1 MKINQF
7 TVNPFGENVY
17 IVWSEITHNAV
28 VIDPGMMTEDERN
41 TIMSFLN
48 QNNLNVQKIL
58 LTHAHVDHAASANW
72 LSCATGA
79 AIHMS
84 AKDDM
89 LASHLQEQV
98 QMFGLGITVSPLAN
112 YTTVEER
119 AALSL
124 DGNEIRVIET
134 PGHTPGSVA
143 FYFPALGVLF
153 AGDTIF
159 QGSVGRT
166 DLPGGDFNA
175 LASSIKNKIL
185 KLPAQTKI
193 FPGHGSHT
201 TIAMEIATNPYC

>member
-79 AIHMS
+79 AIHMR

-112 YTTVEER
+112 
-119 AALSL
+119 
-124 DGNEIRVIET
+124 
-134 PGHTPGSVA
+134 
-143 FYFPALGVLF
+143 
-153 AGDTIF
+153 
-159 QGSVGRT
+159 
-166 DLPGGDFNA
+166 
-175 LASSIKNKIL
+175 
-185 KLPAQTKI
+185 
-193 FPGHGSHT
+193 
-201 TIAMEIATNPYC
+201 

>member
-1 MKINQF
+1 MKINRF

-17 IVWSEITHNAV
+17 VVWSDTTHNAI
-28 VIDPGMMTEDERN
+28 VIDPGMMTDGERDG
-41 TIMSFLN
+41 IMSFLR
-48 QNNLNVQKIL
+48 QNRLTTQMIL

-72 LSCATGA
+72 LSCATRA
-79 AIHMS
+79 TIHMS
-84 AKDDM
+84 ANDDM
-89 LASHLQEQV
+89 LASHLQEQA
-98 QMFGLGITVSPLAN
+98 QMFGLGITVSPLAS
-112 YTTVEER
+112 YTTIDEKSS
-119 AALSL
+119 LSL

-143 FYFPALGVLF
+143 FYFPSLNVLF

-175 LASSIKNKIL
+175 LTNSIKNKIL

-193 FPGHGSHT
+193 LPGHGSYT
-201 TIAMEIATNPYC
+201 TIATEIDTNPYC

>member
-79 AIHMS
+79 VIHMS

-166 DLPGGDFNA
+166 DLPGGDFSA

-193 FPGHGSHT
+193 LPGHGSHT
-201 TIAMEIATNPYC
+201 TIATEIATNPYC

>member
-41 TIMSFLN
+41 TIMSFLS
-48 QNNLNVQKIL
+48 QSHLTVQKIL

-79 AIHMS
+79 AIRMS

-89 LASHLQEQV
+89 LASHLQEQA

-112 YTTVEER
+112 YTTVDER

-134 PGHTPGSVA
+134 PGHTPGSLA

-185 KLPAQTKI
+185 KLPVQTKI
-193 FPGHGSHT
+193 LPGHGSHT
-201 TIAMEIATNPYC
+201 TIATEIATNPYC

>member
-48 QNNLNVQKIL
+48 QNNLNVQMIL

-98 QMFGLGITVSPLAN
+98 HMFGLGITVLPLAN
-112 YTTVEER
+112 YTAVDER

-124 DGNEIRVIET
+124 DGNEIRVIKT

-143 FYFPALGVLF
+143 FYLPALGVLF

-175 LASSIKNKIL
+175 LTSSIKNKIL
-185 KLPAQTKI
+185 KLPTQTKI
-193 FPGHGSHT
+193 LPGHGSHT
-201 TIAMEIATNPYC
+201 TIATEIATNPYC

>member
-1 MKINQF
+1 MKINRF

-17 IVWSEITHNAV
+17 VVWSDTTHNAI
-28 VIDPGMMTEDERN
+28 VIDPGMMTDGERDA
-41 TIMSFLN
+41 IMSFLS
-48 QNNLNVQKIL
+48 QNRLTTQMIL

-72 LSCATGA
+72 LSCATRA
-79 AIHMS
+79 TIHMS
-84 AKDDM
+84 ANDDM
-89 LASHLQEQV
+89 LASHLQEQA
-98 QMFGLGITVSPLAN
+98 QMFGLGITMPPLAS
-112 YTTVEER
+112 YTAIDEKSS
-119 AALSL
+119 LSL

-143 FYFPALGVLF
+143 FYFPSLNVLF

-175 LASSIKNKIL
+175 LTNSIKNKIL

-193 FPGHGSHT
+193 LPGHGSHT
-201 TIAMEIATNPYC
+201 TIATEIATNSYC

>member
-79 AIHMS
+79 AINMS

-166 DLPGGDFNA
+166 DLPGGDFSA

-193 FPGHGSHT
+193 LPGHGSHT
-201 TIAMEIATNPYC
+201 TIATEIATNPYC